1 MIELFWR
8 ASEELARTLAF
19 TIFLFLLFSCGV
31 KTMPVAPERA
41 AAPPSVNL
49 DCSPKDPNCDRT
61 DPNYQ
66 PFGR

>member
-31 KTMPVAPERA
+31 KTMPVAPERTTP
-41 AAPPSVNL
+41 APALNL
-49 DCSPKDPNCDRT
+49 DCSPQDPTCDRT
-61 DPNYQ
+61 DPNYK
-66 PFGR
+66 PTGR